1 MSTKL
6 PIVKVKILEKLLFYL
21 GFEAKRQSGSHVFYR
36 HPDGRYT
43 TLPHH
48 GNQDLGRSLTRQILR
63 EIEITPEEFIQ
74 LLKKI

>member
-1 MSTKL
+1 MSTKV
-6 PIVKVKILEKLLFYL
+6 PIVKVKILEKLFFHL

-48 GNQDLGRSLTRQILR
+48 GNQDLGRSLIRQILR
-63 EIEITPEEFIQ
+63 EIEITPEEFIR
-74 LLKKI
+74 LLKEI